1 MTGTIIQPEQ
11 KFFLTDISWEGYET
25 ILKILGNR
33 PIRVTYDR
41 GNLELMSPSYRHER
55 YKRLIGRFI
64 DILAEEYNI
73 PIIGGG
79 STTFKRQ
86 DLERGLEPDECY
98 YIQNAFAVLG
108 KQEIDLNSDPP
119 PDLAIEIDI
128 SSSSINR
135 MSIYAELGVS
145 EIWRYDGTT
154 LKVYRLSPSS
164 EYVEVNQSPTFS
176 SLPLLEL
183 NQFLQPSEMSDD
195 TKLFRSFRTWV
206 RGFSS

>member
-1 MTGTIIQPEQ
+1 
-11 KFFLTDISWEGYET
+11 
-25 ILKILGNR
+25 
-33 PIRVTYDR
+33 VTYDR

>member
-98 YIQNAFAVLG
+98 YIQNAFTVLG

-119 PDLAIEIDI
+119 PDLAIEVDI

-154 LKVYRLSPSS
+154 LKVYRLAPSL

-176 SLPLLEL
+176 LLPLLEL
-183 NQFLQPSEMSDD
+183 SQFLQPSEMSDD